1 MTNMSEQEL
10 WFSDIL
16 HSDFISADTSGY
28 SHWRANSSA
37 SVP

>member
-10 WFSDIL
+10 WFGDIL
-16 HSDFISADTSGY
+16 RSDFISADTSGY
-28 SHWRANSSA
+28 SPWSANSSA